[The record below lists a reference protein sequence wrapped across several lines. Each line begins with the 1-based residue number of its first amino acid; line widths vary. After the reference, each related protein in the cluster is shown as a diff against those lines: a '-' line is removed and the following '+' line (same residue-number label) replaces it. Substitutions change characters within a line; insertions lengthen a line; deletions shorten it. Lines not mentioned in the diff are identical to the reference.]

1 MVYKVSDLKKK
12 KKKHLI
18 FIYFIIL
25 GALLSVL
32 IEPIYYTSIIIGS
45 LYHSEHIRRALYAR
59 IENVRSVRYQLLI
72 KYYCFSVG

>member
-1 MVYKVSDLKKK
+1 MVYKVSDLEKK

-18 FIYFIIL
+18 FIYLIIL